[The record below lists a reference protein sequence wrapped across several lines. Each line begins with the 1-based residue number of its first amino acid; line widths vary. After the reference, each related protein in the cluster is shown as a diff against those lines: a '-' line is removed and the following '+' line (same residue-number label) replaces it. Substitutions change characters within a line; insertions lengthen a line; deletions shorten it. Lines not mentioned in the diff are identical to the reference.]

1 MTGTANLK
9 RTPLYNLHVDAGARM
24 VEFGGWEMP
33 VQYTSLL
40 AEHRAVRDSA
50 GLFDLSHMGE
60 IYFDGPDAKA
70 NLQRLLTNDVH
81 ALAPGRAH
89 YTFICNEYGG
99 IVDDVILYRLEDRYL
114 LVVNAGNIDKDR
126 EWIRSRLQ
134 GRVSLD
140 DRSAVT
146 ALLAVQG
153 PSAEAIVREL
163 TDAQSVN
170 IAEMPSFAASTCK
183 VGGGES
189 LLSRTGYTGEDGF
202 EIYCD
207 ASDAERLWATI
218 LTVGEKHGIV
228 PVGLGARDT
237 LRLEARLPLY
247 GNDLSDE
254 TTPLQA
260 GLGFAVKLDQG
271 EFIGRDV
278 LVKEKE
284 TGPKQRLVGFI
295 MQERGGA
302 PRHGYRVFYGDEPVG
317 EVTSGS
323 FSPTLQKDI
332 GMAYVPWE
340 IGNPGTEIGIEIRN
354 RKKTGIVHKG
364 RFVQAR
370 TKKS

>member
-1 MTGTANLK
+1 MSGTTNLK
-9 RTPLYNLHVDAGARM
+9 HTPLYDVHVAAGARM

-40 AEHRAVRDSA
+40 AEHRAVRSSL

-60 IYFDGPDAKA
+60 FYFSGPDAEA
-70 NLQRLLTNDVH
+70 NLQRLLSNDVT
-81 ALAPGRAH
+81 ALKPGRAQ
-89 YTFICNEYGG
+89 YTLLCNENGG
-99 IVDDVILYRLEDRYL
+99 IVDDVILYRLKEEYL
-114 LVVNAGNIDKDR
+114 LVVNAGNTDKDR

-140 DRSAVT
+140 DRSAST

-153 PSAEAIVREL
+153 PSAQALVGGLVDEIDLEK
-163 TDAQSVN
+163 
-170 IAEMPSFAASTCK
+170 MPSFTAAECR
-183 VGGGES
+183 VGGVPA

-202 EIYCD
+202 EVYCD
-207 ASDAERLWATI
+207 AANAETLWTK
-218 LTVGEKHGIV
+218 LLSQGGEYDLV

-254 TTPLQA
+254 TTPYEA
-260 GLGFAVKLDQG
+260 GLGFAVKLDKG
-271 EFIGRDV
+271 DFVGRAA
-278 LVKEKE
+278 LARQKE
-284 TGPKQRLVGFI
+284 TGPNRRLVGFI

-302 PRHGYRVFYGDEPVG
+302 PRHGYRVFYENEAVG

-323 FSPTLQKDI
+323 FSPTLEKDI
-332 GMAYVPWE
+332 GMAYVPSE
-340 IGNPGTEIGIEIRN
+340 IGVPGAQIEIEIRN
-354 RKKTGIVHKG
+354 RRKGGVIHKG

-370 TKKS
+370 TKTSG